1 MKTALATHDGDS
13 VENIISLVRR
23 GMSSLMESA
32 AMTARL
38 VAKEPDTLRRI
49 TEIAPEIPA
58 SFLANLVRVGEGSLH
73 PSIMLN
79 GCPAYRRLAA
89 LPFSSQEAA
98 LKSGRVPVVIDAATG
113 EALNVPLV
121 DLSPAQVGQ
130 VFSQTGTRNKDE
142 QQAFMRRKQIAT
154 AQSAQIAGITGAPY
168 SIRGKAVF
176 CNAGC
181 VLTQQDLIRL
191 LGEMAK

>member
-38 VAKEPDTLRRI
+38 VAKEPDTLRKI

-79 GCPAYRRLAA
+79 GCPAYRRLAS
-89 LPFSSQEAA
+89 LPFSSQESA

-130 VFSQTGTRNKDE
+130 VFSLTGTRNKEE
-142 QQAFMRRKQIAT
+142 QQGFLRRKQVAT
-154 AQSAQIAGITGAPY
+154 AQAKAVEAIVGAPY

>member
-1 MKTALATHDGDS
+1 MKTALATQDDDS
-13 VENIISLVRR
+13 VENVISLVRR

-38 VAKEPDTLRRI
+38 VAKEPDTLRKI

-142 QQAFMRRKQIAT
+142 QQAFMRRKQISA

>member
-38 VAKEPDTLRRI
+38 VAKEPDTLRKI

-79 GCPAYRRLAA
+79 GCPAYRRLAS
-89 LPFSSQEAA
+89 LPFSSQESA

-130 VFSQTGTRNKDE
+130 VFSLTGTRNKEE
-142 QQAFMRRKQIAT
+142 QQGFLRRKQVAT
-154 AQSAQIAGITGAPY
+154 AQAKAVESIAGAPY

>member
-38 VAKEPDTLRRI
+38 VAKEPDTLRKI

-79 GCPAYRRLAA
+79 GCPAYRRLAS
-89 LPFSSQEAA
+89 LPFSSQENA

-130 VFSQTGTRNKDE
+130 VFSLTGTRNKEE
-142 QQAFMRRKQIAT
+142 QQGFLRRKQVAT
-154 AQSAQIAGITGAPY
+154 AQAKAVEAIAGAPY

>member
-38 VAKEPDTLRRI
+38 VAKEPDTLRKI

-79 GCPAYRRLAA
+79 GCPAYRRLAS
-89 LPFSSQEAA
+89 LPFSSQESA

-130 VFSQTGTRNKDE
+130 VFSLTGTRNKEE
-142 QQAFMRRKQIAT
+142 QQGFLRRKQVAT
-154 AQSAQIAGITGAPY
+154 AQAKAVEGIAGAPY

>member
-38 VAKEPDTLRRI
+38 VAKEPDTLRKI

-79 GCPAYRRLAA
+79 GCPAYRRLAS
-89 LPFSSQEAA
+89 LPFSSQESA
-98 LKSGRVPVVIDAATG
+98 LKSGRVQVVIDAATG

-130 VFSQTGTRNKDE
+130 VFSLTGTRNKEE
-142 QQAFMRRKQIAT
+142 QQGFLRRKQVAT
-154 AQSAQIAGITGAPY
+154 AQAKAVEAIAGAPY

>member
-1 MKTALATHDGDS
+1 MKTALATQDDDS
-13 VENIISLVRR
+13 VENVISLVRR

-38 VAKEPDTLRRI
+38 VAKEPDTLRKI

>member
-38 VAKEPDTLRRI
+38 VAKEPDTLRKI

-79 GCPAYRRLAA
+79 GCPAYRRLAS
-89 LPFSSQEAA
+89 LPFSSQESA

-130 VFSQTGTRNKDE
+130 VFSLTGTRNKEE
-142 QQAFMRRKQIAT
+142 QQGFMRRKQVAT
-154 AQSAQIAGITGAPY
+154 AQAKAVEAIAGAPY

>member
-1 MKTALATHDGDS
+1 MKTALATQDDDS
-13 VENIISLVRR
+13 VENVISLVRR

-38 VAKEPDTLRRI
+38 VAKEPDTLRKI

-89 LPFSSQEAA
+89 LPFSSQESA
-98 LKSGRVPVVIDAATG
+98 LKSGRVPVVIDAVTG

-142 QQAFMRRKQIAT
+142 QQAFMRRKQIST

>member
-1 MKTALATHDGDS
+1 MKTALATQDDDS

-38 VAKEPDTLRRI
+38 VAKEPDTLRKI

-79 GCPAYRRLAA
+79 GCPAYRRLAS
-89 LPFSSQEAA
+89 LPFSSQESA

-130 VFSQTGTRNKDE
+130 VFSLTGTRNKEE
-142 QQAFMRRKQIAT
+142 QQGFLRRKQVAT
-154 AQSAQIAGITGAPY
+154 AQAKAVEGIAGAPY

>member
-23 GMSSLMESA
+23 GMNSLMESA

-38 VAKEPDTLRRI
+38 VAKEPDTLRKI

-79 GCPAYRRLAA
+79 GCPAYRRLAS
-89 LPFSSQEAA
+89 LPFSSQESA

-130 VFSQTGTRNKDE
+130 VFSLTGTRNKEE
-142 QQAFMRRKQIAT
+142 QQGFLRRKQVAT
-154 AQSAQIAGITGAPY
+154 AQAKAVEAIAGAPY

>member
-38 VAKEPDTLRRI
+38 VAKEPDTLRKI

>member
-1 MKTALATHDGDS
+1 MKTALATQDDDS
-13 VENIISLVRR
+13 VENVISLVRR
-23 GMSSLMESA
+23 GLSSLMESA

-38 VAKEPDTLRRI
+38 VAKEPDTLRKI

>member
-38 VAKEPDTLRRI
+38 VAKEPDTLRKI

-89 LPFSSQEAA
+89 LPFSSQESA

>member
-1 MKTALATHDGDS
+1 
-13 VENIISLVRR
+13 
-23 GMSSLMESA
+23 MESA

-38 VAKEPDTLRRI
+38 VAKEPDTLRKI

-79 GCPAYRRLAA
+79 GCPAYRRLAS
-89 LPFSSQEAA
+89 LPFSSQESA

-130 VFSQTGTRNKDE
+130 VFSLTGTRNKEE
-142 QQAFMRRKQIAT
+142 QQGFLRRKQVAT
-154 AQSAQIAGITGAPY
+154 AQAKAVEAIAGAPY

>member
-1 MKTALATHDGDS
+1 MKTAIATHDGDS

-38 VAKEPDTLRRI
+38 VAKEPDTLRKI

-79 GCPAYRRLAA
+79 GCPAYRRLAS
-89 LPFSSQEAA
+89 LPFSSQESA

-130 VFSQTGTRNKDE
+130 VFSLTGTRNKEE
-142 QQAFMRRKQIAT
+142 QQGFLRRKQVAT
-154 AQSAQIAGITGAPY
+154 AQAKAVEAIAGAPY

>member
-1 MKTALATHDGDS
+1 MKTAIATHDGDS

-38 VAKEPDTLRRI
+38 VAKEPDTLRKI

-79 GCPAYRRLAA
+79 GCPAYRRLAS
-89 LPFSSQEAA
+89 LPFSSQESA

-130 VFSQTGTRNKDE
+130 VFSLTGTRNKEE
-142 QQAFMRRKQIAT
+142 QQGFLRRKQVAT
-154 AQSAQIAGITGAPY
+154 AQAKAVEAIAGAPY

-176 CNAGC
+176 CSAGC

>member
-38 VAKEPDTLRRI
+38 VAKEPDTLRKI

-79 GCPAYRRLAA
+79 GCPAYRRLAS
-89 LPFSSQEAA
+89 LPFSSQESA

-130 VFSQTGTRNKDE
+130 VFSLTGTRNKEE
-142 QQAFMRRKQIAT
+142 QQGFLRRKQVAT
-154 AQSAQIAGITGAPY
+154 AQAKAVEAIAGAPY

>member
-38 VAKEPDTLRRI
+38 VAKEPDTLRKI

-79 GCPAYRRLAA
+79 GCPAYRRLAS
-89 LPFSSQEAA
+89 LPFSSQESA
-98 LKSGRVPVVIDAATG
+98 LKSGRIPVVIDAATG

-130 VFSQTGTRNKDE
+130 VFSLTGTRNKEE
-142 QQAFMRRKQIAT
+142 QQGFLRRKQVAT
-154 AQSAQIAGITGAPY
+154 AQAKAVEAIVGAPY

>member
-1 MKTALATHDGDS
+1 MKTALATQDDDS
-13 VENIISLVRR
+13 VENVISLVRR

-38 VAKEPDTLRRI
+38 VAKEPDTLRKI

-89 LPFSSQEAA
+89 LPFSSQESA

-142 QQAFMRRKQIAT
+142 QQAFMRRKQISA